1 MNDFSLAAERRKQ
14 LRLEKLGTN
23 DPRCATCGEADW
35 RCMEA
40 HHIAGRL
47 FDDETVILC
56 WNCHRKVSDDQKDHP
71 HAHSDAN
78 ALLEAIGHFLLGLA
92 DLLGIVVSRL
102 HEFGSA
108 LIELSKDLVAPQS
121 GVSS

>member
-1 MNDFSLAAERRKQ
+1 MKDFSIAAERRKQ

-23 DPRCATCGEADW
+23 QPRCGTCGETDW

-40 HHIAGRL
+40 HHIAGRH

-71 HAHSDAN
+71 PIHSDAN
-78 ALLEAIGHFLLGLA
+78 ALMESIGHFLLGLA
-92 DLLGIVVSRL
+92 DLLEIAIARL
-102 HEFGSA
+102 HEFGAA
-108 LIELSKDLVAPQS
+108 LIELSRHAVASQP
-121 GVSS
+121 GASS